1 MTDDKG
7 YLRCYDM
14 SPIVSILEEHLP
26 QDKKSKE
33 KNNARHLVSLP
44 KIPPTDMPYIW
55 ISRAHYEIVKSLEFM
70 EGANILATTAYDKK
84 VKLWDTEVGRL
95 LDSF

>member
-26 QDKKSKE
+26 QDKRSKE

-44 KIPPTDMPYIW
+44 KIPPQDMPYMW
-55 ISRAHYEIVKSLEFM
+55 ISRAHYEIVKSLEFL

-84 VKLWDTEVGRL
+84 VKLWDAEVGRL